1 VKIVADE
8 NVDQQIV
15 DRLRAAGHEVLFVAE
30 LDPGIDDEAVLLRS
44 RQTNAIL
51 LTADKDFG
59 ELVFRQR
66 LVHAG
71 VLLIRLAG
79 LTPDVK
85 AALGAAAA
93 EHKLSPSGN
102 SPLSY
107 PAFTTAIRC
116 PTGGSAGK
124 SVYGVL

>member
-1 VKIVADE
+1 MKIVADE

-15 DRLRAAGHEVLFVAE
+15 DRLRADGHEVLFVAE
-30 LDPGIDDEAVLLRS
+30 FDPGIDDEAVLLRS

-79 LTPDVK
+79 IEPAVK
-85 AALGAAAA
+85 AALVAAMFDRHG
-93 EHKLSPSGN
+93 EEL
-102 SPLSY
+102 
-107 PAFTTAIRC
+107 
-116 PTGGSAGK
+116 SAGFA
-124 SVYGVL
+124 VLSKHSLRLRKPLR